1 MFSESK
7 YILLQLNI
15 ITDVLTYQ
23 SELMEKKQ
31 HMSYKK
37 FLKLMEG
44 FNFREPDLFDR
55 YLNSGELIV
64 LNLDGSWEIPEIKKQ
79 DHTFEELALLNGGN
93 TDLTKKENNLKNP
106 LQVKA
111 RILKNRIN
119 ELRKQSKGF
128 LNGRKTPA

>member
-1 MFSESK
+1 
-7 YILLQLNI
+7 
-15 ITDVLTYQ
+15 
-23 SELMEKKQ
+23 MEKKQ

-79 DHTFEELALLNGGN
+79 EHTFEEMALLNGGN
-93 TDLTKKENNLKNP
+93 TDLTKKENDLKNP
-106 LQVKA
+106 LQEKA